1 MTRSPLSRLDFPD
14 GTLYA
19 LHPKES
25 NNQEE
30 NLVFDSNEKRAFFSG
45 YIRNPRLKD
54 YIVKILQD
62 AEGIKATSLNGLVYQ
77 IDIEKFTL
85 QRIGYTK

>member
-19 LHPKES
+19 LHPKDAC
-25 NNQEE
+25 NKEE
-30 NLVFDSNEKRAFFSG
+30 NLVFDSNEKKLLFSG
-45 YIRNPRLKD
+45 YIRNPRLND

-62 AEGIKATSLNGLVYQ
+62 AEGIKATSLNGLVYHV
-77 IDIEKFTL
+77 DIESLTL
-85 QRIGYTK
+85 LRIGYTK